1 MRFQHLETG
10 ELMSLERFSETC
22 LGTHVTCIGCP
33 VGGSAVAS
41 TRDCMHY
48 ILEHPLEA
56 AKALGVKVVP
66 DDSDEALTLKS
77 ATPVND
83 MFDEDGQDV
92 VKELKSEPDMV
103 NHPPHYTQGGIEC
116 IDALT
121 AMISPYEDPNDA
133 ALTWQ
138 VVKYMWRHP
147 FKSKPLED
155 LKKAQFY
162 LNRLIAWYEEKQA

>member
-1 MRFQHLETG
+1 MRYRHPYSHNVCTLEELANNCPNPAVMCESCAIGMRREGTG
-10 ELMSLERFSETC
+10 LSCHDFILKYPLICAELLELEVLLDPEDDETEPSKM
-22 LGTHVTCIGCP
+22 LG
-33 VGGSAVAS
+33 A
-41 TRDCMHY
+41 
-48 ILEHPLEA
+48 
-56 AKALGVKVVP
+56 
-66 DDSDEALTLKS
+66 
-77 ATPVND
+77 
-83 MFDEDGQDV
+83 
-92 VKELKSEPDMV
+92 EPDMV

-162 LNRLIAWYEEKQA
+162 LNRLIARYEEKQA

>member
-1 MRFQHLETG
+1 MRFRHPYSRNVCTLE
-10 ELMSLERFSETC
+10 ELAHNCLNPAVECESCVLAER
-22 LGTHVTCIGCP
+22 LKAAHQGCE
-33 VGGSAVAS
+33 G
-41 TRDCMHY
+41 Y
-48 ILEHPLEA
+48 ILGHPREVAALFELEV
-56 AKALGVKVVP
+56 LLDP
-66 DDSDEALTLKS
+66 EDDETEPSKMLS
-77 ATPVND
+77 A
-83 MFDEDGQDV
+83 
-92 VKELKSEPDMV
+92 EPDMV

-147 FKSKPLED
+147 FKSRPLED

-162 LNRLIAWYEEKQA
+162 LNRLIARYEEKQA